1 VIPVPELLRRLD
13 ASRARFLAV
22 VEFVPEARFTL
33 PPLSG
38 VWSIAHVVEHVAR
51 VDEALEAGARRVVSG
66 PFGPPLRWSDHLRQL
81 PYRFRWVDQVRVR
94 TRASFDPQEV
104 APRAESLARL
114 AATRAALRAFLAEH
128 DGGDLTRW
136 TLPHPFFG
144 RMTVDEMCAMAAW
157 HEERHARQ
165 ADAIAASLPR

>member
-1 VIPVPELLRRLD
+1 MIPVAVLLRRLE
-13 ASRARFLAV
+13 ASRARLLAV
-22 VEFVPEARFTL
+22 VEYVPEDRFTL

-38 VWSIAHVVEHVAR
+38 VWSVAHVVEHIAR
-51 VDEALEAGARRVVSG
+51 VDETLEAGARRAVSG
-66 PFGPPLRWSDHLRQL
+66 PFGPPLRWSDHVRQW
-81 PYRFRWVDQVRVR
+81 PYRFRWVDRVRVR
-94 TRASFDPQEV
+94 TRAAFDPRAV

-144 RMTVDEMCAMAAW
+144 RMTIDEMSAMAAW

-165 ADAIAASLPR
+165 ADDIAAALPR